1 MPGTKNSRTKFSIFF
16 TIFLWLV
23 TAWLVYP
30 LVSLDRVDIG
40 NAKEYLYRSAIG
52 IAIMI
57 ILFGKTVFDLFF
69 PHVVTRNVPLLN
81 TIFLTVY
88 VLAIAGGIV
97 FMVSRMIV
105 LYIKSQDSGVL
116 F

>member
-1 MPGTKNSRTKFSIFF
+1 MQRARSNRKTFPILLTLS
-16 TIFLWLV
+16 LWLI

-30 LVSLDRVDIG
+30 LVTLDSVDAG
-40 NAKEYLYRSAIG
+40 NAKQYLYRSAAG

-69 PHVVTRNVPLLN
+69 PQMVSRNVPLLN
-81 TIFLTVY
+81 TIILTIY
-88 VLAIAGGIV
+88 SLLIAGSII

-105 LYIKSQDSGVL
+105 LYIRSQDTGSI

>member
-1 MPGTKNSRTKFSIFF
+1 MRQARSSKHGLGILF
-16 TIFLWLV
+16 TLCFWLI

-30 LVSLDRVDIG
+30 LVSLDKVDIG
-40 NAKEYLYRSAIG
+40 NAKHYLYRSAAG

-69 PHVVTRNVPLLN
+69 PQMVTRNVPLLN
-81 TIFLTVY
+81 TIFLTFY
-88 VLAIAGGIV
+88 LLAIAGGII

-105 LYIKSQDSGVL
+105 LYIRSQDTGTI